1 MDSYYSTTCFPTFG
15 TYKNIF
21 PYIKLTRS
29 HNTIHLA
36 HRRRSSIEKYSRWP
50 CHQVLRYNA
59 LEDQISMAQARLLL
73 TIPNWVL
80 GIAIQPALVKET
92 WATKLFQNPIEKKK
106 KRCQQKQCYATW
118 RQWYWRWQQQ
128 QQLLLQ
134 AQCQTLHT
142 EEEACQAPS
151 PVTWE
156 HSNNSP
162 VHYSCTVQFF
172 PSSWRISSWLDI
184 FLALSSLQTLCAIA
198 TAPTAKTTLTSNRVI
213 FGYC

>member
-15 TYKNIF
+15 IYKNIF

-80 GIAIQPALVKET
+80 GIAIQPALLKET

-106 KRCQQKQCYATW
+106 KGANRSNVMLREGSGTDDGSSSSSCCCRLSARPCTQRKK
-118 RQWYWRWQQQ
+118 RVKP
-128 QQLLLQ
+128 LLLSHESTATTPLFITH
-134 AQCQTLHT
+134 AQF
-142 EEEACQAPS
+142 
-151 PVTWE
+151 
-156 HSNNSP
+156 N
-162 VHYSCTVQFF
+162 FF
-172 PSSWRISSWLDI
+172 HLLGGSVAGWI
-184 FLALSSLQTLCAIA
+184 F
-198 TAPTAKTTLTSNRVI
+198 
-213 FGYC
+213 F

>member
-1 MDSYYSTTCFPTFG
+1 MVSYYSTTCFPTFG

-80 GIAIQPALVKET
+80 GIAIQPALLKET

-106 KRCQQKQCYATW
+106 KKVPTEAMLCYVKAVVLTMAAAAAVVAAGSVPDLAH
-118 RQWYWRWQQQ
+118 RGRSVSSPFSCHMRAQ
-128 QQLLLQ
+128 QQLPCSLLM
-134 AQCQTLHT
+134 
-142 EEEACQAPS
+142 
-151 PVTWE
+151 
-156 HSNNSP
+156 HSS
-162 VHYSCTVQFF
+162 FF
-172 PSSWRISSWLDI
+172 SI
-184 FLALSSLQTLCAIA
+184 FLEDQ
-198 TAPTAKTTLTSNRVI
+198 
-213 FGYC
+213 